1 VTNRRKTKS
10 FQGLCLGFGAIVC
23 ALACGADEKEAPSDA
38 PATGVDSD
46 PTKDVTEV
54 PSTGGQL
61 SPACDDS
68 PLVTGCPDA
77 PDPAPRLSA
86 REQAQQAAEAVLATN
101 CSGCH
106 GSALPLA
113 RAQGGINFIDDIDAL
128 IAAKKLTP
136 LNSATSPLIQLLL
149 NGEMPPPGAAPAVS
163 KADVQAIS
171 SFIDNP
177 RFWPDYV
184 PVASCK
190 PDDAKLVD
198 FDELFQSI
206 EADLSRA
213 DADDRVFLRYV
224 SLTNRLTTACGVGL
238 DGERQALSKMLNM
251 LSIKATVEQPEPID
265 RDQLVYRIDLRD
277 FEWDRAVS
285 VNGTNFADVWE
296 AIAANNPY
304 AVEFAGDD
312 ADEVKADA
320 ATDLPVMFADQMLDV
335 ATIGNLYYAIINV
348 DVAQPLGDFIQNG
361 LGIDVAQDILDGEVI
376 RAGTTRSRISR
387 QDRLVERHDIQVRS
401 GALWQSFDFAND
413 ANESIFEDPFGFDA
427 GGSEVLFTLPNG
439 MLGYIIADADD
450 NIVQDSD
457 ILLDSSQDNFR
468 AVTAVSCSNCHAQGV
483 LPVED
488 EVAAIAL
495 ANSREIGLDRDEVEL
510 LQEIYVSPKLFADQA
525 KQDSDGFYRRA
536 LGQANLPTAGSDPV
550 ATVFLRF
557 EDDLELAPAAGDLGV
572 SAAELED
579 SLNLLDP
586 VLGVLRRGTLDRDDF
601 TALFVASL
609 CELSTTLENRP
620 DAAACELAE
629 AALDD

>member
-1 VTNRRKTKS
+1 MTNRRKTKS

-46 PTKDVTEV
+46 PTKDVAQV
-54 PSTGGQL
+54 PPTGGQL

-68 PLVTGCPDA
+68 PLATCPDA
-77 PDPAPRLSA
+77 PDPAPRPSA
-86 REQAQQAAEAVLATN
+86 REQAQQAAEAVLVAN

-136 LNSATSPLIQLLL
+136 LNSATSPLVQLLL
-149 NGEMPPPGAAPAVS
+149 NGEMPPPGAAPVVS
-163 KADVQAIS
+163 KADVELIS

-184 PVASCK
+184 QSAGCK

-224 SLTNRLTTACGVGL
+224 SLTNRLTTVCSDAGL

-251 LSIKATVEQPEPID
+251 LSIKATVAQPQPID
-265 RDQLVYRIDLRD
+265 REQLVYRIDLRD
-277 FEWDRAVS
+277 FEWDRAIT

-296 AIAANNPY
+296 AIAASNPY

-335 ATIGNLYYAIINV
+335 ATIGNLYYAIIDV

-361 LGIDVAQDILDGEVI
+361 LGIDVAQDILDGQVI

-401 GALWQSFDFAND
+401 GAFWQSFDFAND

-457 ILLDSSQDNFR
+457 ILLDATQDNFR

-510 LQEIYVSPKLFADQA
+510 LQEIYVTPKLF
-525 KQDSDGFYRRA
+525 
-536 LGQANLPTAGSDPV
+536 
-550 ATVFLRF
+550 
-557 EDDLELAPAAGDLGV
+557 
-572 SAAELED
+572 
-579 SLNLLDP
+579 
-586 VLGVLRRGTLDRDDF
+586 
-601 TALFVASL
+601 
-609 CELSTTLENRP
+609 
-620 DAAACELAE
+620 
-629 AALDD
+629 